1 MWLEEIDTV
10 QTWANGGE
18 VILKKIGSEYVFRPA
33 NEAGDWINGLP
44 EGMVWADAQA
54 LFEDSL

>member
-10 QTWANGGE
+10 QTWGNGGE
-18 VILKKIGSEYVFRPA
+18 VILKKVGSEYAFRPA

-54 LFEDSL
+54 LFENSL